1 LNELI
6 QLLQEK
12 TGLTE
17 DPENAAVNHIMEYLK
32 SKVPESF
39 HQYLD
44 GAAPG
49 DTLRTKGTA
58 YLFQDQSAGSDI
70 LKVAEEK
77 ISGFLHTKE
86 S

>member
-1 LNELI
+1 MNELI
-6 QLLQEK
+6 QSLQEK
-12 TGLTE
+12 TGLTGE
-17 DPENAAVNHIMEYLK
+17 QANAAINHIMDYLK
-32 SKVPESF
+32 GKVPASL

-44 GAAPG
+44 GAVLG
-49 DTLRTKGTA
+49 DTLRTKGAA
-58 YLFQDQSAGSDI
+58 YLSQAQSAGSDI